1 VHCLVT
7 GGAGFI
13 GSHLTAALLR
23 DGHRVTVIDGFTDP
37 PRQRRNLAE
46 IPPAFT
52 LVEADIR
59 SLAALPSPLPDIVF
73 HLAALPG
80 VRRSVEAPLEY
91 AEVNTLGTVRLLD
104 AVRRAGVPR
113 FVFASS
119 SSVYGAG
126 APLPFSEDY
135 STTCPLSPYAASKLA
150 AEAYCQSFARG
161 HGLAVTCFRLFTVY
175 GPRQR
180 PDLAIARFL
189 RAAATGEP
197 VPFYGD
203 GTSSRDY
210 TFVDDAVAGLL
221 AAVPFDFGFRIF
233 NLAAGQPVSLNNLL
247 AAVTR
252 VTGRSPVLQ
261 PLPAHPADAD
271 ATLADITKARQ
282 ILGFQ
287 PSVSFEHGLRRQWR
301 WALASGAIPTPD

>member
-23 DGHRVTVIDGFTDP
+23 QGHRVTVVDSFTDP
-37 PRQRRNLAE
+37 PRQRRNLTE
-46 IPPAFT
+46 IPAGFT

-59 SLAALPSPLPDIVF
+59 TLASLPAPVPDVVF

-104 AVRRAGVPR
+104 AARRAGVPR

-119 SSVYGAG
+119 SSVYGIG
-126 APLPFSEDY
+126 APLPFSEDQ
-135 STTCPLSPYAASKLA
+135 TTTRPISPYAASKLA
-150 AEAYCQSFARG
+150 AEAYCHACASLDGPSVA
-161 HGLAVTCFRLFTVY
+161 CFRLFTVY

-189 RAAATGEP
+189 HAAATGEP

-203 GTSSRDY
+203 GSSSRDY
-210 TFVDDAVAGLL
+210 TYIDDAVAGLL
-221 AAVPFDFGFRIF
+221 AAIPLDSRFEIF
-233 NLAAGQPVSLNNLL
+233 NLAGGRAVTLNDLL
-247 AAVTR
+247 AAIVR
-252 VTGRSPVLQ
+252 VTGLTPNLHR
-261 PLPAHPADAD
+261 LPQQAADAD
-271 ATLADITKARQ
+271 STLADIAKARRF
-282 ILGFQ
+282 LAFQ
-287 PSVSFEHGLRRQWR
+287 PAVPFEEGLGRQWQ
-301 WALASGAIPTPD
+301 WALDSGAVSPSR